1 MCSIEICDCES
12 IKSGIRRRGGEWIFF
27 LIPHSLFRGFVILAF
42 CRVECLSQTETI
54 VDDYNPQSAI
64 RKLKSETPIMITIG
78 IHYLGTIASLD
89 MRGKF
94 IKGQGGF
101 QLQMLVDKVLQAGT
115 SKILLNLTEVPIIDS
130 MGIGEIVRA
139 FKRVQEAGGTLK
151 LVGVTDRVYGA
162 LKITQLLDLIDS
174 FDTEEQAVASYGKE
188 KKGRGKKKKSD
199 QESEELSEDDNKN
212 EE

>member
-1 MCSIEICDCES
+1 
-12 IKSGIRRRGGEWIFF
+12 
-27 LIPHSLFRGFVILAF
+27 L
-42 CRVECLSQTETI
+42 QTETI
-54 VDDYNPQSAI
+54 ADYFNPQSAI

-139 FKRVQEAGGTLK
+139 FKRVQEAGGILK

-162 LKITQLLDLIDS
+162 LKITQLLDLIES
-174 FDTEEQAVASYGKE
+174 FNTEDEAAASFSKE
-188 KKGRGKKKKSD
+188 KKGKGRKKKSD
-199 QESEELSEDDNKN
+199 DALEESGEEADAQEE
-212 EE
+212 

>member
-1 MCSIEICDCES
+1 
-12 IKSGIRRRGGEWIFF
+12 
-27 LIPHSLFRGFVILAF
+27 
-42 CRVECLSQTETI
+42 
-54 VDDYNPQSAI
+54 
-64 RKLKSETPIMITIG
+64 MITIG
-78 IHYLGTIASLD
+78 IHYLGTVASLD

-115 SKILLNLTEVPIIDS
+115 TKILLNLTEVPIIDS

-151 LVGVTDRVYGA
+151 VVGVTDRVYGA
-162 LKITQLLDLIDS
+162 LKITQLLDLIES
-174 FDTEEQAVASYGKE
+174 FDTEEEAVASFGKE

-199 QESEELSEDDNKN
+199 EKSEESGDESNDD

>member
-1 MCSIEICDCES
+1 
-12 IKSGIRRRGGEWIFF
+12 
-27 LIPHSLFRGFVILAF
+27 
-42 CRVECLSQTETI
+42 
-54 VDDYNPQSAI
+54 
-64 RKLKSETPIMITIG
+64 MITIG

-115 SKILLNLTEVPIIDS
+115 TKILLNLTEVPIIDS

-139 FKRVQEAGGTLK
+139 FKRVQEAGGVLK

-162 LKITQLLDLIDS
+162 LRITQLLDLIES
-174 FDTEEQAVASYGKE
+174 FDTEEDAVASFGKG
-188 KKGRGKKKKSD
+188 KGKKKKQD
-199 QESEELSEDDNKN
+199 EAPEESGDEVADGEE
-212 EE
+212 

>member
-1 MCSIEICDCES
+1 
-12 IKSGIRRRGGEWIFF
+12 
-27 LIPHSLFRGFVILAF
+27 
-42 CRVECLSQTETI
+42 
-54 VDDYNPQSAI
+54 
-64 RKLKSETPIMITIG
+64 MITIG

-162 LKITQLLDLIDS
+162 LKITQLLDLIES
-174 FDTEEQAVASYGKE
+174 FDTEESAVASFGKE
-188 KKGRGKKKKSD
+188 RKGRSKKKKSD
-199 QESEELSEDDNKN
+199 DESEESGDDSNDK

>member
-1 MCSIEICDCES
+1 
-12 IKSGIRRRGGEWIFF
+12 
-27 LIPHSLFRGFVILAF
+27 
-42 CRVECLSQTETI
+42 
-54 VDDYNPQSAI
+54 
-64 RKLKSETPIMITIG
+64 MITIG

-130 MGIGEIVRA
+130 MGIGEVVRA

-151 LVGVTDRVYGA
+151 VVGMTDRVYGA
-162 LKITQLLDLIDS
+162 LKITQLLDLIES
-174 FDTEEQAVASYGKE
+174 FDTEDTAVASFGKE

-199 QESEELSEDDNKN
+199 VDPEESGDEDDD
-212 EE
+212 EEK

>member
-1 MCSIEICDCES
+1 
-12 IKSGIRRRGGEWIFF
+12 
-27 LIPHSLFRGFVILAF
+27 
-42 CRVECLSQTETI
+42 
-54 VDDYNPQSAI
+54 
-64 RKLKSETPIMITIG
+64 MITIG
-78 IHYLGTIASLD
+78 IHYLGTVASLD

-139 FKRVQEAGGTLK
+139 FKRVQQAGGTLK

-162 LKITQLLDLIDS
+162 LKITQLLDLIES
-174 FDTEEQAVASYGKE
+174 FDTEDTAVASFGKE

-199 QESEELSEDDNKN
+199 DESEESGDEDDDN

>member
-1 MCSIEICDCES
+1 MS
-12 IKSGIRRRGGEWIFF
+12 
-27 LIPHSLFRGFVILAF
+27 
-42 CRVECLSQTETI
+42 
-54 VDDYNPQSAI
+54 
-64 RKLKSETPIMITIG
+64 TIG
-78 IHYLGTIASLD
+78 IHYLGTVASLD

-162 LKITQLLDLIDS
+162 LKITQLLDLIES
-174 FDTEEQAVASYGKE
+174 FDTEESAVASFGKE
-188 KKGRGKKKKSD
+188 KKGRSKKKKSND
-199 QESEELSEDDNKN
+199 ESEESGDESNDK

>member
-1 MCSIEICDCES
+1 
-12 IKSGIRRRGGEWIFF
+12 
-27 LIPHSLFRGFVILAF
+27 L
-42 CRVECLSQTETI
+42 QTETI
-54 VDDYNPQSAI
+54 ADYFDPRSAI

-162 LKITQLLDLIDS
+162 LKITQLLDLIES
-174 FDTEEQAVASYGKE
+174 FNTEDEAAASFSKE
-188 KKGRGKKKKSD
+188 KKGKGRKKKSD
-199 QESEELSEDDNKN
+199 DAPEESGDDADAQEE
-212 EE
+212 